1 MVLTSI
7 LSNSIAGLHKNAT
20 QVHESAHKIVN
31 IQSSSTVTNLFQ
43 SPASLTSARGIDP
56 QIFDANSSD
65 LARDFI
71 NLIQAEAAYKSS
83 AELIKVAESLSKV
96 TRDIIA

>member
-7 LSNSIAGLHKNAT
+7 LSNSIDGLQKNAT

-31 IQSSSTVTNLFQ
+31 IQSSSTVTKLLQ

-56 QIFDANSSD
+56 QIFDSNSSD

-71 NLIQAEAAYKSS
+71 NLIQAEVAYKSS

-96 TRDIIA
+96 TRDIIV

>member
-43 SPASLTSARGIDP
+43 SPASLQVQEVLIRRYLM
-56 QIFDANSSD
+56 QILVIWRVIS
-65 LARDFI
+65 
-71 NLIQAEAAYKSS
+71 
-83 AELIKVAESLSKV
+83 
-96 TRDIIA
+96 

>member
-1 MVLTSI
+1 MPG
-7 LSNSIAGLHKNAT
+7 IA
-20 QVHESAHKIVN
+20 
-31 IQSSSTVTNLFQ
+31 
-43 SPASLTSARGIDP
+43 TSARGIDP
-56 QIFDANSSD
+56 QVFDANSSD

-83 AELIKVAESLSKV
+83 AELIKITESLSKV

>member
-1 MVLTSI
+1 MALTSI

-20 QVHESAHKIVN
+20 KVNETAHKIVN
-31 IQSSSTVTNLFQ
+31 IQSSTTLTNLFQ

-56 QIFDANSSD
+56 RIFDANSSD
-65 LARDFI
+65 YARNFI

-83 AELIKVAESLSKV
+83 VELIKVAES
-96 TRDIIA
+96 